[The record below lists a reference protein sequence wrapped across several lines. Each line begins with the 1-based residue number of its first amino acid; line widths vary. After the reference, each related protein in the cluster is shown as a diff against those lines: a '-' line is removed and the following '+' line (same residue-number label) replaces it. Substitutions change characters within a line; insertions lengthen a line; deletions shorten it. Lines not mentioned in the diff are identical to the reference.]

1 MLLGPILI
9 GFILLS
15 MNIWGPFLKN
25 YHTFDQ
31 SLVSLLFLVLGAFN
45 NEELMKYDA
54 GWTVGFIILFF
65 FFILFF
71 LASFYGAFYMDAYR
85 IVRIYWNFGDR
96 MKATGQR
103 VPLDAKLK
111 KLRNWVF
118 DWVPQRLIAKC
129 TRKPKANPEDK
140 DKPPNQA

>member
-1 MLLGPILI
+1 VLLGPILI

-25 YHTFDQ
+25 YHTFEQ
-31 SLVSLLFLVLGAFN
+31 GLVSLLFLVLGAFDT
-45 NEELMKYDA
+45 EELMKYEP

-103 VPLDAKLK
+103 VPLDVKLK
-111 KLRNWVF
+111 RLRNWVF
-118 DWVPQRLIAKC
+118 DWVPKKLIAKF
-129 TRKPKANPEDK
+129 TRKPKASSEDK